1 MMKIAVIDGQ
11 GGGIGRVITEQ
22 IRKVLPPE
30 TEIIALGTNAIAT
43 SLMLRAGANEGASGE
58 NAVIQNVGE
67 VDFIVGPLGIILAHS
82 MRGELTPRM
91 AEAIAKSKAR
101 KILLPL
107 TLTKVEVVGVEI
119 EPLPHLVEK
128 LVAKLK
134 EFGEVKKSVRGPR
147 LFKQR

>member
-1 MMKIAVIDGQ
+1 MMKIAVVDGQ

-22 IRKVLPPE
+22 LRRALPPE
-30 TEIIALGTNAIAT
+30 TEIIALGTNAVAT

-58 NAVIQNVGE
+58 NAIIQNIE
-67 VDFIVGPLGIILAHS
+67 NVDFVVGPLGIVLAHA
-82 MRGELTPRM
+82 MRGELTPKM

-107 TLTKVEVVGVEI
+107 TSMQVEVVGVES

-128 LVAKLK
+128 LVARLK
-134 EFGEVKKSVRGPR
+134 EFAEVKKNV
-147 LFKQR
+147 